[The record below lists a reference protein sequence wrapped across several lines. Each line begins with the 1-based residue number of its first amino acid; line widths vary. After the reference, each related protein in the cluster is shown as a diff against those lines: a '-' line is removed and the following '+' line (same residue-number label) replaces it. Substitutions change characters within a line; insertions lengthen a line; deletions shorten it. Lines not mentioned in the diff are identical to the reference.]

1 MSLTDTVHRIRTT
14 LSRRD
19 DRRQRFAARAEH
31 RTGTPTQ
38 VDVRIG
44 GHTVRVDEPIAAGGT
59 DTGPDPIG
67 LALAALGTCQIVTYR
82 FHAARLGVEIDSLA
96 IEVEGL
102 LDMGPVFGFDAATRP
117 GQIRMRAEVS
127 GPDDPGRYRELQRL
141 VEQSCP
147 VLALAQGKT
156 TVISELEIV
165 S

>member
-1 MSLTDTVHRIRTT
+1 MSLTDAVHRIRTA
-14 LSRRD
+14 LHRRA

-38 VDVRIG
+38 VDVRIN
-44 GHTVRVDEPIAAGGT
+44 GHSLRVDEPTAAGGT

-67 LALAALGTCQIVTYR
+67 LALAALGTCQLVTYR
-82 FHAARLGVEIDSLA
+82 FHAARLGVDIGALA

-102 LDMGPVFGFDAATRP
+102 LDMGPVFGFDATPAP
-117 GQIRMRAEVS
+117 GEIRMRARVS
-127 GPDDPGRYRELQRL
+127 GPDAPERYRELQLL

-147 VLALAQGKT
+147 VLALTQGKT
-156 TVISELEIV
+156 TVVSELEID